1 MAAPRPMK
9 SVQWWGGPKDGER
22 FVMPASEKTMHV
34 VDRELEYTVPV
45 SEGYVRWDKRALV
58 PK

>member
-1 MAAPRPMK
+1 MK